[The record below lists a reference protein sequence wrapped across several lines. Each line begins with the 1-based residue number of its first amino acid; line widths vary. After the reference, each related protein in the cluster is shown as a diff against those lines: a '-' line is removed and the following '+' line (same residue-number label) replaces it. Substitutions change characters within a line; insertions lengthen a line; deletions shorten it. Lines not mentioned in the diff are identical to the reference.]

1 MPARP
6 ARGRSAGGTLLAALG
21 AALGAYV
28 AARWGAAHAAPV
40 APVAPAGCVDD
51 AEFVDDVASIARA
64 YAAGSAQH
72 MQELCVAKTGGK
84 CASEYSAHVR
94 PMEERYYA
102 SLMLQYNRAGGPCAR
117 RRLARDPGATRYWAL
132 LVRRYGGAVII

>member
-6 ARGRSAGGTLLAALG
+6 ARGRSAIGTLLAALG
-21 AALGAYV
+21 AALGAYG

-40 APVAPAGCVDD
+40 APAGCVDE

-72 MQELCVAKTGGK
+72 MQELCVAKKGGP

-102 SLMLQYNRAGGPCAR
+102 SLMLQYNRAGDPCAR
-117 RRLARDPGATRYWAL
+117 RHLARDPGATRYWAL